1 MKFNKKFFKN
11 WESGKWKRPNDKTSK
26 EKDKGFSKGKKVE
39 CFNYGGLRHFAIDS
53 SRPKD
58 IKDSIQATWSDTDYE
73 ESGSRTSEDAW
84 YDHTG
89 FLAFVAFVESV
100 LDSDYDRYSE
110 NECTN
115 DKKKLIFWIIL

>member
-73 ESGSRTSEDAW
+73 ESGSRTSEDAR

-89 FLAFVAFVESV
+89 FLAFLRLWNLCLIVNMIVIVMMNSPMI
-100 LDSDYDRYSE
+100 
-110 NECTN
+110 
-115 DKKKLIFWIIL
+115 KKLIFWIIL